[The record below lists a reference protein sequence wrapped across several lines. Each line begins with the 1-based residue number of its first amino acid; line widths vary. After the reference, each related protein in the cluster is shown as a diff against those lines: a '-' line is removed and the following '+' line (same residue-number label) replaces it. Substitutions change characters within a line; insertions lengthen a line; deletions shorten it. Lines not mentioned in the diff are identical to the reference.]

1 MTEEDSE
8 KIFHTIKTINLEKK
22 KNLIARQL
30 SHGEKQWLEIG
41 MLLMQQTDLLLIDE
55 PVAGMTE
62 KETKNTSALLKKIS
76 KERTVLVVEHDMHF
90 VESLNVEIVVL
101 HEGKVLTRGKMNTIK
116 KNQQVIDVYLGR

>member
-1 MTEEDSE
+1 
-8 KIFHTIKTINLEKK
+8 
-22 KNLIARQL
+22 
-30 SHGEKQWLEIG
+30 
-41 MLLMQQTDLLLIDE
+41 MQQTDLLLIDE

>member
-1 MTEEDSE
+1 
-8 KIFHTIKTINLEKK
+8 
-22 KNLIARQL
+22 
-30 SHGEKQWLEIG
+30 
-41 MLLMQQTDLLLIDE
+41 MQQTDLLIIDE

-62 KETKNTSALLKKIS
+62 KETKNTSVLLKKIS

-101 HEGKVLTRGKMNTIK
+101 HEGRVLTRGKMNTIK